1 MTTKRK
7 EKVKRF
13 RPKVMTAMTRI
24 GEDRSKMKH
33 DERYPRLNFRIGD
46 ELLEKIEKEIKR
58 TGMSTSEIAKK
69 ALNEYFAKKA
79 LDEYFAKR

>member
-33 DERYPRLNFRIGD
+33 DERYPRLNFRISD
-46 ELLEKIEKEIKR
+46 ELLEKIAREINKS
-58 TGMSTSEIAKK
+58 GMSTSEIAR
-69 ALNEYFAKKA
+69 KA

>member
-33 DERYPRLNFRIGD
+33 DERYPRLNFRISD
-46 ELLEKIEKEIKR
+46 ELLEKIAREIDKS
-58 TGMSTSEIAKK
+58 GLSTSEIARR
-69 ALNEYFAKKA
+69 ALNEYFAK
-79 LDEYFAKR
+79 R